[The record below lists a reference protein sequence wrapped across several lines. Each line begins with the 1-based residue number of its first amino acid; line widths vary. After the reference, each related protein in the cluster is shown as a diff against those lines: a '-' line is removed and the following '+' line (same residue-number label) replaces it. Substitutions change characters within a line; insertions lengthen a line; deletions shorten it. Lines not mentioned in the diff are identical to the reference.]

1 VISFIEDE
9 MAGTKPCLQGF
20 RENQNKRKGGCNST
34 LQITVPFH
42 LHLTAKE
49 IGSRSLLVVEYNS
62 V

>member
-1 VISFIEDE
+1 

-20 RENQNKRKGGCNST
+20 RENENKRKGGCNST